1 MKQLTVLA
9 ALLFAASARADVRI
23 CEELKSSDITAVICP
38 QTLSTLLYFVGSG
51 PSDAPGVM
59 NLSLKTLNT
68 QAIGFRVTV
77 WYYRSLDHAEVGMI
91 SGYLDAD
98 KSGEYATLSLM
109 TGRIGG
115 IKSIEVMEIRFT
127 GATLFG
133 N

>member
-1 MKQLTVLA
+1 MKRILLTT
-9 ALLFAASARADVRI
+9 LLFSTGAFADVRI

-38 QTLSTLLYFVGSG
+38 QTLDTLIWLAPLPG
-51 PSDAPGVM
+51 DNPGVM

-77 WYYRSLDHAEVGMI
+77 WYFRTLDHAEVSVI
-91 SGYLDAD
+91 SGYIDAN
-98 KSGEYATLSLM
+98 KTGGYATLPLM

-115 IKSIEVMEIRFT
+115 IQSIEVMEIRPS

>member
-1 MKQLTVLA
+1 MKQLLA
-9 ALLFAASARADVRI
+9 IAFLFAASAYADDVRI
-23 CEELKSSDITAVICP
+23 CEELKSSDISAVICP
-38 QTLSTLLYFVGSG
+38 QTLSTLLYFVGSA

-77 WYYRSLDHAEVGMI
+77 WYYRTLDHAEVGMI

-98 KSGEYATLSLM
+98 KSGAYATLPLM